1 MDLDD
6 EKWDN
11 TKFETNRRQSFDP
24 SEKIGEKSIDGSSN
38 VKLSPKNSEIE
49 QLSLNSKVMKTDLSK
64 LFEDKLS

>member
-24 SEKIGEKSIDGSSN
+24 SEKIGEKSIDVSSN

-49 QLSLNSKVMKTDLSK
+49 
-64 LFEDKLS
+64 